1 MTEDIEFHKQCIE
14 LIALL
19 QETQKDLEDANAI
32 KAVIMEE
39 RTQWES
45 AARSIVNA
53 LGESVVGL
61 QSPNSVRD
69 TGVAAVVALLK
80 KKGDNNV

>member
-1 MTEDIEFHKQCIE
+1 MTEDIEFHKKYIE
-14 LIALL
+14 LITLL
-19 QETQKDLEDANAI
+19 QEVQKDLEDANAI
-32 KAVIMEE
+32 KSVIMDE
-39 RTQWES
+39 RTQWEN
-45 AARSIVNA
+45 AARSVVEV

-61 QSPNSVRD
+61 QSPDSVRD